1 MGVPAYLDRRISAA
15 VEEVLAMVGG
25 REKMES
31 RDENE
36 RKSTNVASAF
46 RNSFHA
52 RQQPFKG
59 ARRHPKTIDEV
70 V

>member
-1 MGVPAYLDRRISAA
+1 MGLPVHLDRRILAA
-15 VEEVLAMVGG
+15 VEEVLVMVGG
-25 REKMES
+25 QEKMES
-31 RDENE
+31 RAENE
-36 RKSTNVASAF
+36 RKISNLASAF

-59 ARRHPKTIDEV
+59 ARRCPKAIDEV